1 MLAPIVVCA
10 AMGAVF
16 NILKRAVPA
25 LKYGM
30 TKKWKTLR
38 SGSGG
43 GFTLIELL
51 VVIAIIAILA
61 AMMSPA
67 LSRAKVKAKQ
77 VSCLNHLRQ
86 LQIALQMYAD
96 DFNDHIP
103 PRNSGG
109 PNWRSQLQP
118 YYQDVRILVCPAD
131 GPKARSSYLING
143 FNIGLPFT

>member
-1 MLAPIVVCA
+1 
-10 AMGAVF
+10 
-16 NILKRAVPA
+16 
-25 LKYGM
+25 M

-86 LQIALQMYAD
+86 LQMALQMYAD

-118 YYQDVRILVCPAD
+118 YLSGCPHS
-131 GPKARSSYLING
+131 GVPSRRSQGTQQLSHQWVQ
-143 FNIGLPFT
+143 